1 MHQQLKQK
9 TSTHEVSPRS
19 ENSKNYFYCTIKTAP
34 SKSLDILIR
43 DDLATFNAKTLNLNP
58 GK

>member
-1 MHQQLKQK
+1 MHQQLKSN

-19 ENSKNYFYCTIKTAP
+19 ENSKNDFYCTIKAAP
-34 SKSLDILIR
+34 SKSLNILIR
-43 DDLATFNAKTLNLNP
+43 DDLATFKAKTLNLNP

>member
-1 MHQQLKQK
+1 MHQQLKSK

-34 SKSLDILIR
+34 SKSFNILIR
-43 DDLATFNAKTLNLNP
+43 DDLATFKAKTLNLNP